1 MPNLAHNVIR
11 SNVDGITIMSIK
23 ITELTSIIVFMVVVD
38 LEFVVDII
46 TKVIQTSIVVEYY
59 AKIVEAIW
67 FIIIITAIAIAK

>member
-1 MPNLAHNVIR
+1 M
-11 SNVDGITIMSIK
+11 DGITIMSIK

-59 AKIVEAIW
+59 AKIVEAI
-67 FIIIITAIAIAK
+67 